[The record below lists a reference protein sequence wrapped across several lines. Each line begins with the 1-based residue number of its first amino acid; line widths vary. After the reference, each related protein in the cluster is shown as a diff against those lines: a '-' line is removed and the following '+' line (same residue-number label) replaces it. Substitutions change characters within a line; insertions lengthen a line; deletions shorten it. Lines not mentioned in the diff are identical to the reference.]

1 MAKRIGLLTGGGDA
15 PGLNSCL
22 KTIVY
27 DAIDQ
32 GYEVVGI
39 RKGWEGLLAYDPADP
54 MTHTNN
60 AMIMSKS
67 RVRAIDRVAGS
78 FLHASRINPSQVK
91 AKDVPPFLSIRRKGK
106 ESFDL
111 TDHIKRVIED
121 LRLEGLIMLGDNAAL
136 TYAARLSEEGVPLV
150 GIPKSVHNDISGT
163 SYSLG
168 FSTAVGRGVE
178 FVHELRQTAASRE
191 EIAVVSILGRRSG
204 VSAMII
210 SLLASSDRTLIPQ
223 VHCDPERLGKLLLD
237 DKRMTPNNYAVLIMS
252 EGATIA
258 PEHLSQYGSDV
269 ESMAHI
275 TGERS
280 NGALVTHVLQK
291 VTGQRLLHQPL
302 SYLLGTGAPDGWDL
316 LMGTNFGLM
325 AVGLIA
331 EGKTGRMI
339 AFRPKEG
346 PIGVPIQQISQPR
359 HINIEKFYDATTYKP
374 KRTIF
379 RAATGAVSVERQ
391 RNF

>member
-22 KTIVY
+22 KAIVY

-39 RKGWEGLLAYDPADP
+39 RKGWEGLIAYDPADP

-60 AMIMSKS
+60 AMIMTKA
-67 RVRAIDRVAGS
+67 RVSAIDRVAGS
-78 FLHASRINPSQVK
+78 FLHASRINPSQVQ
-91 AKDVPPFLSIRRKGK
+91 AKDVPPFLRRKGK

-111 TDHIKRVIED
+111 TAHIKRVIEH
-121 LRLEGLIMLGDNAAL
+121 LKLEGLIMLGDHAAL
-136 TYAARLSEEGVPLV
+136 TYAARLSEEGVPVV

-168 FSTAVGRGVE
+168 FSTAVGRGVQ

-191 EIAVVSILGRRSG
+191 EIAVVSILGRHSG

-210 SLLASSDRTLIPQ
+210 SLLAGSDRTLIPQ
-223 VHCDPERLGKLLLD
+223 VDCDPERLGRLLLD
-237 DKRMTPNNYAVLIMS
+237 DKRMTPNNYAILIMS

-258 PEHLSQYGSDV
+258 PEQLSQYGGNV
-269 ESMAHI
+269 ESMANI
-275 TGERS
+275 IGERS

-291 VTGQRLLHQPL
+291 VLGQRLLHQPL

-316 LMGTNFGLM
+316 LIGTNFGLM
-325 AVGLIA
+325 AVALIA
-331 EGKTGRMI
+331 EGKSGRMI

-346 PIGVPIQQISQPR
+346 PMAVPIQQISQPR
-359 HINIEKFYDATTYKP
+359 HINIEKFYDATAYKP

-379 RAATGAVSVERQ
+379 RAATGAVSVEH
-391 RNF
+391 